1 MNTDYADSHMKKLT
15 NVGINDIFP
24 LYLHSYG
31 IKNECSADADYN
43 IVEFTMSYL
52 NPAYTKFRFDVEVP

>member
-24 LYLHSYG
+24 LSCGTKGECRMKRTGEVICRQRLSG
-31 IKNECSADADYN
+31 I
-43 IVEFTMSYL
+43 
-52 NPAYTKFRFDVEVP
+52 